1 MAGIE
6 IRFSD
11 RSGEATNKATVH
23 VCRATTDSQPAL
35 RGLREVGG
43 QALAMTALKSVFS
56 YYKGRILTLDKA
68 AMLCLQNRTRSG
80 RHERW
85 SWVVDA

>member
-1 MAGIE
+1 MAGID

-23 VCRATTDSQPAL
+23 VCRATTDSQGPPAL

-56 YYKGRILTLDKA
+56 YYKGRILTLEKA

-80 RHERW
+80 RHEL
-85 SWVVDA
+85 

>member
-23 VCRATTDSQPAL
+23 ECRATTDSQGPPAP

-43 QALAMTALKSVFS
+43 QASATTALKSVFS
-56 YYKGRILTLDKA
+56 YYKGRLLTLDEA
-68 AMLCLQNRTRSG
+68 AMLCPRNRTRSG
-80 RHERW
+80 RREL
-85 SWVVDA
+85 